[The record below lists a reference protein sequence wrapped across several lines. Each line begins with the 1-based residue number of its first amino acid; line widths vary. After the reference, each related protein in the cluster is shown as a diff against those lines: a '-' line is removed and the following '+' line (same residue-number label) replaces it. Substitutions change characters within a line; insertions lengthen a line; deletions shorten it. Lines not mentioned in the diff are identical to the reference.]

1 MEVLAWLWWL
11 VLTLIGLLWTVIWFL
26 ISGWVST
33 FLQLALLVIVIY
45 FLKYGWQR
53 APAVLWTRTR
63 SLGAFAWSWL
73 RAREPSVVPRGEV
86 REVVR
91 VVRTKEF
98 GDMNVSTMLSLLMLG
113 GLLLLGQT

>member
-1 MEVLAWLWWL
+1 MEVVAWLWWFAA
-11 VLTLIGLLWTVIWFL
+11 TLLGFLWTIVWFL

-33 FLQLALLVIVIY
+33 FLQVALLVIVVY

-63 SLGAFAWSWL
+63 SLAAFAWAWL
-73 RAREPSVVPRGEV
+73 RAREPGVVPRGEV

-91 VVRTKEF
+91 VVRAKEF
-98 GDMNVSTMLSLLMLG
+98 GDINVSTMLSLLMLG